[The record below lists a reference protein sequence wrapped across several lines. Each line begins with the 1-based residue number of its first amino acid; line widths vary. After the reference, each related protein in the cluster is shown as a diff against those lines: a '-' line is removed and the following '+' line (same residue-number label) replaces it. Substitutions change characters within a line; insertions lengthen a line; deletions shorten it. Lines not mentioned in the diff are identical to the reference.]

1 MKLKKAREQLEQQ
14 LRAIAQ
20 EKQKTLDSLKIAAEP
35 RKRKRVYELWQLQN
49 QQQDDLDRE
58 LRRVQE
64 KEQQVAA
71 RQNVHHPKLRITVG
85 IGFLAILV
93 LFVVAIVQY
102 ESSSSITGLSVGEVP
117 VFQVQDKNN
126 QEVGRHEMQLREDG
140 KYNLEIN
147 IPDKVSGIGIA
158 GAKEIRLV
166 MKDADILDAVRTKAD
181 YYTGTPPVN
190 SRLRTKVVSVEG
202 IGNVNATI
210 HLPKSGNANTN
221 VNTIFRCDDFDQDK
235 FECKGWEATDIPF
248 EDTGAE
254 IIFAVDH
261 FSAYVAG
268 EIVAIDAVHLD
279 ENYNFI
285 SNIFDFVKTVDGS
298 WSETV
303 RQDEFVRVRYEQN
316 LTDGRMIDVYVRH
329 TAGQPHIEIY
339 EVGTTHIV
347 AQSDAITQAG
357 WKYMTVN
364 GLTHPLDSFDF
375 KIVGGE
381 VEFDYIHDDIIS
393 PTQADGLLVYQDSN
407 TLIMRTRRWNES
419 NNFSTQFNTNN
430 LDSIDA
436 AWIMPRAS
444 WKHNQILLGTV
455 DAQADASL
463 QIFNDTDAPVN
474 WSSRLEVSVEAGS
487 SSARRGLDVAY
498 EDRGG
503 DALIV
508 YENES
513 TATTPD
519 TVVQFRLWN
528 GTRYSGINT
537 LTLTDVTGYTVEGR
551 ISFVVLTPNLKNDQI
566 MTLLVNATNSIYA
579 ILWNSSAFDSS
590 TSLVI
595 TNASRTDTSQ
605 HFTFAWEQGGD
616 GLAFYSSTTSLLA
629 RPYTPTGW
637 GDEISVNN
645 NGAIAGLRSCADP
658 SSNYIGEISIDTS
671 SDANVTMWNGT
682 DFLSGGPLQDGNA
695 ESPNTGGINVDCAW
709 INDTSAI
716 FGYIQSN
723 ELNFAYFFFHKP
735 STWSL
740 ASMTSAVDSPIFGT
754 DDILNLKFNKH
765 PESGELMITS
775 VDFASNFSII
785 RRLEDGTFASIA
797 EFGPPALTVDSA
809 STEVTAF
816 EWFRY
821 DPFPNVTTL
830 IPALNSQYNAN
841 DLIDIGGNVT
851 DNLFLPLTYMNVNI
865 TYPNGSNFTYV
876 VSNTTGAGTKFNVT
890 FSTSVAGVY
899 TITFLGNDSRDSLNW
914 TEKTNFTIA
923 AAEVPAGGSKDLI
936 SADIFNLS
944 GGTAAQGGGFVVSS
958 TTAGFTNGTSLSAV
972 FTGSTGLSV
981 VNLSRGIININ
992 VSLLRNGSHGNYP
1005 NVTFAW
1011 VLAKSNGS
1019 TMLNATIQNNTFNQS
1034 AFNYSFN
1041 ANLLPDGIYNISVF
1055 VENISEGATR
1065 VVNYSRGFDI
1075 AIDRTPP
1082 NVTFFT
1088 LNISNAASVAIGTI
1102 IQFNASLNDSTL
1114 SVETVRFGFRSSA
1127 NSTEFNVTALKVDYI
1142 WNVTLAT
1149 STMSAATYTVFVYG
1163 NDTLGNLNN
1172 TVGNLTFTLTS
1183 GTNTLPTPP
1192 VTGRPFNGSA
1202 ITNRTP
1208 IFDWFNSSDADGDV
1222 ISYHLQ
1228 VDDNARFNNP
1238 EINVSAIQDLSSAAP
1253 ENTTWYSTLELA
1265 VDTTYYWRVRS
1276 NDSTGYGTWSN
1287 GASSDGPGDAS
1298 NLSNFTVNS
1307 LLSITMMTNAAEFGE
1322 VAPGTEVN
1330 TSDQV
1335 PAPFRAENTGNIDA
1349 NVSLNASA
1357 IFSTV
1362 PINRSAYQFKI
1373 RANQSNAFSSALSA
1387 MGWTNMTNS
1396 TTAAHVVNLTWRSG
1410 KNDFLTDINLTIP
1423 SDEPSGFKTST
1434 ITFTLTRN
1442 E

>member
-1 MKLKKAREQLEQQ
+1 M
-14 LRAIAQ
+14 
-20 EKQKTLDSLKIAAEP
+20 
-35 RKRKRVYELWQLQN
+35 
-49 QQQDDLDRE
+49 
-58 LRRVQE
+58 
-64 KEQQVAA
+64 
-71 RQNVHHPKLRITVG
+71 
-85 IGFLAILV
+85 
-93 LFVVAIVQY
+93 
-102 ESSSSITGLSVGEVP
+102 
-117 VFQVQDKNN
+117 
-126 QEVGRHEMQLREDG
+126 
-140 KYNLEIN
+140 
-147 IPDKVSGIGIA
+147 
-158 GAKEIRLV
+158 
-166 MKDADILDAVRTKAD
+166 
-181 YYTGTPPVN
+181 
-190 SRLRTKVVSVEG
+190 
-202 IGNVNATI
+202 
-210 HLPKSGNANTN
+210 
-221 VNTIFRCDDFDQDK
+221 
-235 FECKGWEATDIPF
+235 
-248 EDTGAE
+248 
-254 IIFAVDH
+254 
-261 FSAYVAG
+261 
-268 EIVAIDAVHLD
+268 
-279 ENYNFI
+279 
-285 SNIFDFVKTVDGS
+285 
-298 WSETV
+298 
-303 RQDEFVRVRYEQN
+303 
-316 LTDGRMIDVYVRH
+316 
-329 TAGQPHIEIY
+329 
-339 EVGTTHIV
+339 
-347 AQSDAITQAG
+347 
-357 WKYMTVN
+357 
-364 GLTHPLDSFDF
+364 
-375 KIVGGE
+375 
-381 VEFDYIHDDIIS
+381 
-393 PTQADGLLVYQDSN
+393 
-407 TLIMRTRRWNES
+407 
-419 NNFSTQFNTNN
+419 
-430 LDSIDA
+430 
-436 AWIMPRAS
+436 
-444 WKHNQILLGTV
+444 
-455 DAQADASL
+455 
-463 QIFNDTDAPVN
+463 
-474 WSSRLEVSVEAGS
+474 
-487 SSARRGLDVAY
+487 
-498 EDRGG
+498 
-503 DALIV
+503 
-508 YENES
+508 
-513 TATTPD
+513 
-519 TVVQFRLWN
+519 
-528 GTRYSGINT
+528 
-537 LTLTDVTGYTVEGR
+537 
-551 ISFVVLTPNLKNDQI
+551 
-566 MTLLVNATNSIYA
+566 
-579 ILWNSSAFDSS
+579 
-590 TSLVI
+590 
-595 TNASRTDTSQ
+595 
-605 HFTFAWEQGGD
+605 
-616 GLAFYSSTTSLLA
+616 
-629 RPYTPTGW
+629 
-637 GDEISVNN
+637 
-645 NGAIAGLRSCADP
+645 
-658 SSNYIGEISIDTS
+658 
-671 SDANVTMWNGT
+671 
-682 DFLSGGPLQDGNA
+682 
-695 ESPNTGGINVDCAW
+695 
-709 INDTSAI
+709 
-716 FGYIQSN
+716 
-723 ELNFAYFFFHKP
+723 
-735 STWSL
+735 
-740 ASMTSAVDSPIFGT
+740 
-754 DDILNLKFNKH
+754 
-765 PESGELMITS
+765 
-775 VDFASNFSII
+775 
-785 RRLEDGTFASIA
+785 
-797 EFGPPALTVDSA
+797 
-809 STEVTAF
+809 
-816 EWFRY
+816 
-821 DPFPNVTTL
+821 
-830 IPALNSQYNAN
+830 
-841 DLIDIGGNVT
+841 
-851 DNLFLPLTYMNVNI
+851 
-865 TYPNGSNFTYV
+865 
-876 VSNTTGAGTKFNVT
+876 
-890 FSTSVAGVY
+890 
-899 TITFLGNDSRDSLNW
+899 
-914 TEKTNFTIA
+914 
-923 AAEVPAGGSKDLI
+923 
-936 SADIFNLS
+936 
-944 GGTAAQGGGFVVSS
+944 
-958 TTAGFTNGTSLSAV
+958 

-1322 VAPGTEVN
+1322 VAPGIEVN